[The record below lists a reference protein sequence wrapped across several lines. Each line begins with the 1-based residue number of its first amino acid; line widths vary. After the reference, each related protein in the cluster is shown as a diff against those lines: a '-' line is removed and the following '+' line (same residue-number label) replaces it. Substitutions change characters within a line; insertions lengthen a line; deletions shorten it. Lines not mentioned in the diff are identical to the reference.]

1 MKLHAK
7 MDLPNITNKLHFAP
21 LYYKTGQ
28 RLLQNARVILYYK
41 IRQGFYY
48 KIGQFYYKRWQL
60 LQSLTVLLQ
69 NVAVIAKY
77 NVHYKMRQYKSIAN
91 LNKEF
96 FHS

>member
-1 MKLHAK
+1 MRHS
-7 MDLPNITNKLHFAP
+7 ITKGDRDN
-21 LYYKTGQ
+21 YKIQ
-28 RLLQNARVILYYK
+28 ELFSYK

-48 KIGQFYYKRWQL
+48 KIGQFYYKRRQL

-77 NVHYKMRQYKSIAN
+77 KVHYKMRQYKSIAN

-96 FHS
+96 FQS